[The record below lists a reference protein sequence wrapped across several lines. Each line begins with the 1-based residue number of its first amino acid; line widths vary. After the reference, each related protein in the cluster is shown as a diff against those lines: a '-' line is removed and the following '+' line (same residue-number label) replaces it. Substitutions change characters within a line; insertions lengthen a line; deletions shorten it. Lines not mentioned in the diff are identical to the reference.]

1 MNEELASQ
9 IGSAARNARTHLG
22 LTQAEVAEKLGIAHM
37 VYSRLERGKM
47 LPSVQTLLRM
57 CSVLHIASD
66 ELLGIAE
73 AERGARQGRGPRGEA
88 EVPRVRQLLG
98 LARKMDEEKL
108 DALVTVAQ
116 VLLR

>member
-1 MNEELASQ
+1 MNEELASR
-9 IGSAARNARTHLG
+9 IGSAARDARTHLG

-57 CSVLHIASD
+57 CAVLHISSD

-73 AERGARQGRGPRGEA
+73 AERGNRQARGPRSET
-88 EVPRVRQLLG
+88 ELPRVRQLLG
-98 LARKMDEEKL
+98 LARKMDEDKL

>member
-9 IGSAARNARTHLG
+9 IGSAARDARTHLG

-47 LPSVQTLLRM
+47 LPSVPTLLRM
-57 CSVLHIASD
+57 CAVLHISAD
-66 ELLGIAE
+66 DLLGVSGE
-73 AERGARQGRGPRGEA
+73 ERGARLARGPRGEA